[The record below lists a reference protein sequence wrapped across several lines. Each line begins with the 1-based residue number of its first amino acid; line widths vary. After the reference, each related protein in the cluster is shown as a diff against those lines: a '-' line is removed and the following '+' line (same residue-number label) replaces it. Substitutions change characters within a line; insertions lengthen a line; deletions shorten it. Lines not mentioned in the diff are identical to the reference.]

1 MLPGA
6 TLSSK
11 PKPAPFLY
19 PDAHVVSPLQDF
31 ELGGVALND
40 PSLGLEYTWWVAYVE
55 FGDEGADD
63 KVFIR
68 SANGDPV
75 LIHEG
80 PNITEVALAFDSN
93 MREQVAWTED
103 GLCRFRWY
111 DTQQNLQVITDYPQA
126 DNLRL
131 GLDDKREAQGARR
144 DVILAY
150 TRDGNLCIR
159 AQRDRYNTEYV
170 LRRVGPGRL
179 LRVGMNEGLRFQF
192 QFDPEVRNDDPDWPS
207 HQDTWSIPL
216 DAGFSPGEMVG
227 LWAKNWGFL
236 GFRQI
241 EYREYRTGPRLVVH
255 VDAPGE
261 DRIIAG
267 YPYNARYQPLPLSQ
281 PDERGAILGRKRRL
295 VRAILSVEDAANL
308 MVNEIPA
315 LPETGED
322 MSHEHTAR
330 SGEFEVRMLGWTTG
344 DEVVVEA
351 VSPYSA
357 IVRALIREY
366 NQ

>member
-1 MLPGA
+1 MLPGNV
-6 TLSSK
+6 LSST

-19 PDAHVVSPLQDF
+19 PDAQVVSPLQDF
-31 ELGGVALND
+31 ELGGIDIND
-40 PSLGLEYTWWVAYVE
+40 TSEGLERTWWMAYTE
-55 FGDEGADD
+55 TEDGEDD
-63 KVFIR
+63 KIYIR
-68 SANGDPV
+68 SALGDPI

-93 MREQVAWTED
+93 MRPQVAWKED

-111 DTQQNLQVITDYPQA
+111 DTQQNMQIITDYPQA

-131 GLDDKREAQGARR
+131 GLDDKRETMGGKR

-150 TRDGNLCIR
+150 TRAGNLCIR
-159 AQRDRYNTEYV
+159 AQRDRYGTEYV
-170 LRRVGPGRL
+170 LRGVGPGRL

-192 QFDPEVRNDDPDWPS
+192 QFDPEADPNDPEWPS
-207 HQDTWSIPL
+207 HEDTWSIPL

-227 LWAKNWGFL
+227 LWAEELGFL

-241 EYREYRTGPRLVVH
+241 EYRELREGPHLIVY

-261 DRIIAG
+261 EQIVAG
-267 YPYNARYQPLPLSQ
+267 YPYHARYEPLPLAE
-281 PDERGAILGRKRRL
+281 PDQRGVILGRKRRL

-308 MVNEIPA
+308 MVNEIPV

-322 MSHEHTAR
+322 MSHEHSTH

-344 DEVVVEA
+344 DKMVVEA